1 MLAGAGANLSVDRRS
16 RRNRREF
23 RVTRATCVSR
33 SSRVSTPHLRSLR
46 RGLANQPGLLRSVLR
61 PDHWYAH
68 SLFEAVL
75 GARRSRCPYLRDSAR
90 FPIALRSTRR
100 TPTPSRYTSRAHSHN
115 GARRRPRDST
125 SRVRVPA
132 SSACGN
138 GSPRSFGSC
147 GTRPRSCPRR
157 ARGRCRREQTGAIS
171 PVGLPALLLSSPSSR
186 VALPRAPETAVDLRV
201 VLTGPGHGGAAAPEL
216 PPSLP
221 TSLRHQQ
228 PLEFL

>member
-1 MLAGAGANLSVDRRS
+1 MKWGWKLTPKVTAFWIPMLAGAGANLSVDRRS

-33 SSRVSTPHLRSLR
+33 SSRVSTPRLRSLR

-61 PDHWYAH
+61 PGHWYAH

-138 GSPRSFGSC
+138 GSPGCESRMALIAGASF
-147 GTRPRSCPRR
+147 
-157 ARGRCRREQTGAIS
+157 I
-171 PVGLPALLLSSPSSR
+171 
-186 VALPRAPETAVDLRV
+186 
-201 VLTGPGHGGAAAPEL
+201 
-216 PPSLP
+216 
-221 TSLRHQQ
+221 
-228 PLEFL
+228 EFRQRWR

>member
-1 MLAGAGANLSVDRRS
+1 MPILSI
-16 RRNRREF
+16 
-23 RVTRATCVSR
+23 
-33 SSRVSTPHLRSLR
+33 
-46 RGLANQPGLLRSVLR
+46 
-61 PDHWYAH
+61 
-68 SLFEAVL
+68 EAIS
-75 GARRSRCPYLRDSAR
+75 GARRSRCPYLRNSAR
-90 FPIALRSTRR
+90 FLIALRSTRR

-171 PVGLPALLLSSPSSR
+171 PVGLPALLLSSPHPVWRSR
-186 VALPRAPETAVDLRV
+186 EHQKTAVDLRV
-201 VLTGPGHGGAAAPEL
+201 VLTGPGHGGVAAPEL
-216 PPSLP
+216 PKVDAVLRVRQIP
-221 TSLRHQQ
+221 TAFPVYFVVPARLCVPVHVIARHDFPVLSGDNEIMSKAHRMLLQVILAQ
-228 PLEFL
+228 